1 MNSTPMTR
9 IMIVDEH
16 LLFREGL
23 TRMLE
28 DEPGFAV
35 VGQASEA
42 VEAARTAQ
50 ECRPDVLIVGL
61 SGRALAR
68 MMQLLRSTPANGHAV
83 HTILLTTTSEAT
95 RLGGMLHLGAAGIVL
110 RESSSHQVVKSIRRV
125 VNGHDSG
132 SNGAEGDASAPRRAR
147 PPRVASFE
155 EKPFGLTR
163 RELEIT
169 GAVARGES
177 NRKIAARF
185 SIAEI
190 TVKHH
195 LTRIFDKTG
204 VVTRLELAVFAINND
219 LIETST

>member
-1 MNSTPMTR
+1 MNGTPMTR

-50 ECRPDVLIVGL
+50 ECSPDVLIVGL

-95 RLGGMLHLGAAGIVL
+95 RLGGMLQLGAAGIVL

-125 VNGHDSG
+125 VNGHDSC
-132 SNGAEGDASAPRRAR
+132 SNGEGDASAPRRAR

-163 RELEIT
+163 RELEIS

-204 VVTRLELAVFAINND
+204 VVTRLELAVFAIDND
-219 LIETST
+219 LIEMST

>member
-1 MNSTPMTR
+1 MNGTPMTR

-50 ECRPDVLIVGL
+50 ECSPDVLIVGL

-95 RLGGMLHLGAAGIVL
+95 RLGGMLQLGAAGIVL

-125 VNGHDSG
+125 LNGHDSC
-132 SNGAEGDASAPRRAR
+132 SNGEGDASAPRRAR

-204 VVTRLELAVFAINND
+204 VVTRLELAVFAIDNE
-219 LIETST
+219 LIEMST

>member
-1 MNSTPMTR
+1 MNGTPMTR

-50 ECRPDVLIVGL
+50 ECSPDVLIVGL

-95 RLGGMLHLGAAGIVL
+95 RLGGMLQLA
-110 RESSSHQVVKSIRRV
+110 
-125 VNGHDSG
+125 
-132 SNGAEGDASAPRRAR
+132 AR
-147 PPRVASFE
+147 PASCC
-155 EKPFGLTR
+155 GNRRRTR
-163 RELEIT
+163 W
-169 GAVARGES
+169 
-177 NRKIAARF
+177 
-185 SIAEI
+185 
-190 TVKHH
+190 
-195 LTRIFDKTG
+195 
-204 VVTRLELAVFAINND
+204 
-219 LIETST
+219 

>member
-1 MNSTPMTR
+1 MNGTPMTR

-50 ECRPDVLIVGL
+50 QCSPDVLIVGL

-83 HTILLTTTSEAT
+83 HTILLTTTNEAT
-95 RLGGMLHLGAAGIVL
+95 RLGGMLQLGAAGIVL

-125 VNGHDSG
+125 VNGHDSC
-132 SNGAEGDASAPRRAR
+132 SNGEDDASAARRAR

-177 NRKIAARF
+177 NRKIAAHF

-219 LIETST
+219 LIEMST

>member
-1 MNSTPMTR
+1 MNGNPTTR

-35 VGQASEA
+35 VAQASEP

-50 ECRPDVLIVGL
+50 ECAPDVLIVGL
-61 SGRALAR
+61 AGRALAR
-68 MMQLLRSTPANGHAV
+68 MMQLLRSKPANGHIV
-83 HTILLTTTSEAT
+83 HTLLLTTTNEAV
-95 RLGGMLHLGAAGIVL
+95 RLGGMLQLGAAGIVL
-110 RESSSHQVVKSIRRV
+110 RESSSLQVLKSIRRV
-125 VNGHDSG
+125 MNGHDGPDDESG
-132 SNGAEGDASAPRRAR
+132 TAARQRERKPAPSALD
-147 PPRVASFE
+147 E
-155 EKPFGLTR
+155 NPFCLTR
-163 RELEIT
+163 RELDIV
-169 GAVARGES
+169 GAIARGEP

-185 SIAEI
+185 DIAEI

-204 VVTRLELAVFAINND
+204 VANRLELAVFAIRNE
-219 LIETST
+219 LT

>member
-1 MNSTPMTR
+1 MNGTPMTR

-50 ECRPDVLIVGL
+50 ECSPDVLIVGL

-95 RLGGMLHLGAAGIVL
+95 RLGGMLQLGAAGIVL

-125 VNGHDSG
+125 VNGHDSC
-132 SNGAEGDASAPRRAR
+132 SNGEGDASAPRRAR

-219 LIETST
+219 LIEMST

>member
-1 MNSTPMTR
+1 MNGTPMTR

-50 ECRPDVLIVGL
+50 ECNPDVLIVGL

-95 RLGGMLHLGAAGIVL
+95 RLGGMLQLGAAGIVL

-125 VNGHDSG
+125 VNGHDSC
-132 SNGAEGDASAPRRAR
+132 SNGEGDASAPRRAR

-204 VVTRLELAVFAINND
+204 VVTRLELAVFAIDND
-219 LIETST
+219 LIEMST